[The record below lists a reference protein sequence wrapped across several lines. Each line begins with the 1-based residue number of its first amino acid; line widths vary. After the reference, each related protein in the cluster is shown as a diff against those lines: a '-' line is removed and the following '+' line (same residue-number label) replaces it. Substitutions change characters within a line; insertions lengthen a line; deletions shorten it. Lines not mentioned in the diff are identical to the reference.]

1 MIFFKKTILLLQCL
15 IVGIFSWTYALN
27 IRACPS
33 FDPNFHDQWNHL
45 ALEAWPSLS
54 SVDSAYFG
62 EPIFIYTIYSDF
74 SIRKDSTANV
84 KMSIKVID
92 PKGNEF
98 LKKKNIEVIKGK
110 VLRDDMTMLAKSG
123 ITLGIPRSA
132 GGGDYKVI
140 ISAKDKIERQWF
152 NDTAIIKVI
161 ETIPVYEFKNDSLF
175 LSWIENY
182 YKSPNPKSAISA
194 FDYYLKSELLSND
207 SLFRS
212 IFYFFDLLVQNNP
225 FLGDEIIKKAQKEGK
240 EYQTYVAML
249 LNIIKW
255 DTDTLLKSLPLASRK
270 IIFSEM
276 DNINPIITFIY
287 KLDPN
292 PIIYSFYYSGNY
304 ETLKMFAESMWS
316 RDTDSLPDSMICDK
330 CSTEE
335 SKNAIKE
342 KKYYSIAKSV
352 LLDLYNSH
360 SLVRGYLNFM
370 YANEDLKP
378 IVREE
383 IGKIIEQN

>member
-1 MIFFKKTILLLQCL
+1 MIFFNRKLVILQCFL
-15 IVGIFSWTYALN
+15 FGVFSGAFALS
-27 IRACPS
+27 IRVCPS

-45 ALEAWPSLS
+45 IHEAWPSLS
-54 SVDSAYFG
+54 SADSAYFG
-62 EPIFIYTIYSDF
+62 EPVFIYTIYSDF
-74 SIRKDSTANV
+74 AIRRDSSANV
-84 KMSIKVID
+84 IMNIKVID
-92 PKGNEF
+92 PKGNKILE
-98 LKKKNIEVIKGK
+98 KRKIEVLKGK
-110 VLRDDMTMLAKSG
+110 VLRNDITMLANSG

-132 GGGDYKVI
+132 GGGNYKVI
-140 ISAKDKIERQWF
+140 ISAKDKIERKWF

-161 ETIPVYEFKNDSLF
+161 DTIPVYEFKNDSAF
-175 LSWIENY
+175 FSWIENY

-212 IFYFFDLLVQNNP
+212 IFYFFDLLVHNNP
-225 FLGDEIIKKAQKEGK
+225 FIGNEIIKKAQKESK

-276 DNINPIITFIY
+276 DNINPIMTFIY
-287 KLDPN
+287 KLDPT

-316 RDTDSLPDSMICDK
+316 RDTDSLPDSMVCDK
-330 CSTEE
+330 CATEE

-352 LLDLYNSH
+352 LEDLYNSH

-383 IGKIIEQN
+383 IGKIIKQY